1 MARVRAGEVQ
11 LGWREWGM
19 GDVTVV
25 FIHGNLASKDWIE
38 FAAPFFPRTLR
49 VIGIDWR
56 GCGESDRPPSAPN
69 YANYSMGQHALDI
82 LAALDQLRIPFC
94 HLATHSTGGII
105 AARMLLMQPERFGR
119 VFALDPVT
127 PLGMSFDEDQMG
139 LFRAM
144 MTNRDTTRAVMA
156 TAAASLFVPET
167 LEPNKT
173 PRFRKGLG
181 ELRVFYERLLQ
192 QTFEVS
198 EGIWL
203 GTPFNLNLERES
215 GELARHMPEIR
226 HPHLVL
232 WGERDGWIVP
242 ADLQTMASAMPDCRL
257 VKVPGVGHSINLELP
272 ALYAGY
278 FGAWFAGLAEVT
290 EIGEIGSDPITPV
303 QINALDPTA
312 RSAVGSG
319 PGSPKSLCHGDM
331 TALGTPFRGLVRDS
345 PRYRDETSA
354 EP

>member
-11 LGWREWGM
+11 LGWREWGK

-38 FAAPFFPRTLR
+38 LAAPLFPSGIR

-56 GCGESDRPPSAPN
+56 GCGESDRPRAAPDFS
-69 YANYSMGQHALDI
+69 NYSMRQHALDM
-82 LAALDQLRIPFC
+82 LAALDELRIPFC

-105 AARMLLMQPERFGR
+105 AARMLLKQPESFGK

-127 PLGMSFDEDQMG
+127 PLGMSFNADQIG

-144 MTNRDTTRAVMA
+144 MTSRQVTRAVMA
-156 TAAASLFVPET
+156 TAASSLFVPES
-167 LEPNKT
+167 LAPDVM
-173 PRFRKGLG
+173 PVFREGLH
-181 ELRVFYERLLQ
+181 EIQAFYERILEE
-192 QTFEVS
+192 TFSVS

-215 GELARHMPEIR
+215 GELAQHMPEIK

-232 WGERDGWIVP
+232 WGEKDGWIAP
-242 ADLQTMASAMPDCRL
+242 ADLRTMAAAMSNCRL
-257 VKVPGVGHSINLELP
+257 VTVPGIGHSMNLELP

-278 FGAWFAGLAEVT
+278 FGGWFGGLT
-290 EIGEIGSDPITPV
+290 G
-303 QINALDPTA
+303 
-312 RSAVGSG
+312 
-319 PGSPKSLCHGDM
+319 
-331 TALGTPFRGLVRDS
+331 RG
-345 PRYRDETSA
+345 
-354 EP
+354 